1 MPIVNSLV
9 SWYLKKRVPF
19 INRIMLEPHAVQE
32 EQLTK
37 LLRHAELTYFGTKA
51 NFGTIR
57 NYEDFKRN
65 VPITNYDGF
74 KPYIDKIL
82 AGKQNVIWPS
92 DTRWFAKSSGTTNDK
107 SKFIPVTYESLDECH
122 FQGGKDALLFYLL
135 QNTDSNLFDGKGLV
149 VGGSNNVN
157 KLNEES
163 FYGDLSAVM
172 MQNMPFW
179 AHYLRTPE
187 LAIAL
192 MNNWDE
198 KVEKMA
204 KATLNEDVTNISG
217 VPTWTIVLIEKL
229 YEITGKNCLIDIWP
243 NMELYIHG
251 GVSFTPYRER
261 FKRLIKSS
269 QVNYLETYNASEG
282 FFGIQDDLNRDDMLL
297 MLDYGVFYE
306 FMPMIEYGKENPK
319 TLSIGEVKKD
329 ENYALIISTNAG
341 LWRYIVGDT
350 IKFTSTKPY
359 RLKITGRTKHFINA
373 FGEELMIENAD
384 NAISK
389 TCKNLNANIVDYTA
403 APIYISETQK
413 GGHEWLIEFD
423 KMPENLTEFTL
434 NLDNH
439 LKENNSDYEAK
450 RYKDMAMQLPK
461 IHALPKG
468 TFSNWLKNKQK
479 LGGQHKVPRLSNNRD
494 ILEEILGTLSTS
506 V

>member
-19 INRIMLEPHAVQE
+19 IDRIMLEPHAVQE

-37 LLRHAELTYFGTKA
+37 LLRHAELTYFGNKA
-51 NFGTIR
+51 NFSKIR
-57 NYEDFKRN
+57 NYEDFKKQ
-65 VPITNYDGF
+65 VPVTNYDGF
-74 KPYIDKIL
+74 KPYIDQIL
-82 AGKQNVIWPS
+82 QGRQNVVWPS
-92 DTRWFAKSSGTTNDK
+92 DTRWFAKSSGTTSDK
-107 SKFIPVTYESLDECH
+107 SKFIPVTHESLDECH

-135 QNTDSNLFDGKGLV
+135 QNPDSNLFDGKGLV
-149 VGGSNNVN
+149 IGGSNNVN
-157 KLNEES
+157 KLNDES

-179 AHYLRTPE
+179 AQYLRTPE

-204 KATLNEDVTNISG
+204 KATLNENVTNMSG
-217 VPTWTIVLIEKL
+217 VPTWTAVLIEKL
-229 YEITGKNCLIDIWP
+229 YELTGKNCLTDIWP

-261 FKRLIKSS
+261 FRRLIKSN
-269 QVNYLETYNASEG
+269 QINYLETYNASEG

-306 FMPMIEYGKENPK
+306 FMPMNEYGKENPK
-319 TLSIGEVKKD
+319 TLSIGEVQTD
-329 ENYALIISTNAG
+329 ENYALVISTNAG

-359 RLKITGRTKHFINA
+359 RFRITGRTKHFINA

-384 NAISK
+384 NAISRA
-389 TCKNLNANIVDYTA
+389 CKNLGAHIVDYTA
-403 APIYISETQK
+403 APIYMEENQK

-423 KMPENLTEFTL
+423 KMPDNLEQFTIY
-434 NLDNH
+434 LDNF

-450 RYKDMAMQLPK
+450 RYKDMAMLLPK
-461 IHALPKG
+461 IHALPRG

-494 ILEEILGTLSTS
+494 ILEEILNTMS
-506 V
+506 VAI